1 MEKQVSFA
9 DGQINYVIKGR
20 GEAVI
25 LLHGF
30 LENHSIW
37 NEFAEELSSNYQVIA
52 IDLPGFGKSTASGRV
67 NSMSF
72 MAEAVNAVLEQELVE
87 KCILVGHSMGGYV
100 TLAFARKFQ
109 DKLAGIVLFHSQAAS
124 DDEQGKINRDRTVKI
139 VKSDHGSFIHEF
151 VPTLFCEE
159 MVSQYSDQIEV
170 LKAHSLNTPVTAITA
185 ALEGM
190 RDREDSLN
198 LLAELTIPVF
208 FIVGKKD
215 SKIPLNKIME
225 QISIPANS
233 EALIVDNVGHM
244 GFIEAKTLTFQAL
257 QHFIERNI

>member
-1 MEKQVSFA
+1 M
-9 DGQINYVIKGR
+9 
-20 GEAVI
+20 
-25 LLHGF
+25 
-30 LENHSIW
+30 
-37 NEFAEELSSNYQVIA
+37 
-52 IDLPGFGKSTASGRV
+52 
-67 NSMSF
+67 
-72 MAEAVNAVLEQELVE
+72 
-87 KCILVGHSMGGYV
+87 
-100 TLAFARKFQ
+100 
-109 DKLAGIVLFHSQAAS
+109 
-124 DDEQGKINRDRTVKI
+124 
-139 VKSDHGSFIHEF
+139 
-151 VPTLFCEE
+151 
-159 MVSQYSDQIEV
+159 
-170 LKAHSLNTPVTAITA
+170 TAITA

-198 LLAELTIPVF
+198 LLSELTIPVF